1 MSIILAIEPD
11 RRRASQLT
19 AMARAHLR
27 AELLVAPTAAQAIEA
42 LDGRVPDVLLTAPL
56 LPSHEEGAM
65 AEHLQQLGPVAT
77 HVQTLTIP
85 LLAGGADRERPVLS
99 AFRRDR
105 GKGKGKGNRTE
116 PEGCDPAV
124 FAEQI
129 TEYLREARERREA
142 PSPPPL
148 RPASASAADDGQGLR
163 FATVKSGKSERL
175 ARLLAAAVEETPD
188 EFREFLLPPAP
199 PSPFAPAADAPNTDQ
214 FLADIARI
222 SDVAPDIKLSR
233 SSSSVTSD
241 DIPTYEFDITAD
253 ERRSL
258 LLDDVPVQSPPN
270 ATLVP
275 FTVCDNEASVGD
287 VAPAGNVSASI
298 VTPRMRRRAH
308 RAQSVQDEWGFFDPS
323 QCGFPAL
330 IAKLDEIAA
339 RESDG

>member
-11 RRRASQLT
+11 RRRAAQLT

-27 AELLVAPTAAQAIEA
+27 AELLVAPTAAQAIET

-56 LPSHEEGAM
+56 LPSHEEAAM
-65 AEHLQQLGPVAT
+65 AEHLRQLGPGAT

-85 LLAGGADRERPVLS
+85 LLAGGGDRERPVLS

-105 GKGKGKGNRTE
+105 GKGNRNRTE

-142 PSPPPL
+142 PAPPPL
-148 RPASASAADDGQGLR
+148 RPAPAAAADNAQGPRL
-163 FATVKSGKSERL
+163 ATVKNGKSERL

-199 PSPFAPAADAPNTDQ
+199 ASPFAPVTDESNTDQ
-214 FLADIARI
+214 FLADISKA

-233 SSSSVTSD
+233 SSNGFTSD
-241 DIPTYEFDITAD
+241 DIPTYEFDTTAD
-253 ERRSL
+253 QRRSL
-258 LLDDVPVQSPPN
+258 LRDDGPFESTPS
-270 ATLVP
+270 AKLVP
-275 FTVCDNEASVGD
+275 FTVRDDEGSVGD
-287 VAPAGNVSASI
+287 VTPVGNVAASI
-298 VTPRMRRRAH
+298 VAPRMRKRAR
-308 RAQSVQDEWGFFDPS
+308 RAQSAQDEWGFFDPS

-339 RESDG
+339 RESES

>member
-11 RRRASQLT
+11 RRRATQLT

-27 AELLVAPTAAQAIEA
+27 AELLVAPTAAQAIET

-56 LPSHEEGAM
+56 LPSHEEAAM
-65 AEHLQQLGPVAT
+65 AEYLRQLGPAAT

-85 LLAGGADRERPVLS
+85 LLAGGADRDRPVLS

-105 GKGKGKGNRTE
+105 GGRNRTE

-142 PSPPPL
+142 PAPAPPPL
-148 RPASASAADDGQGLR
+148 RPAPAPAVDNAQGTRL
-163 FATVKSGKSERL
+163 ATAKSGKSERL

-188 EFREFLLPPAP
+188 DFKEFLLPPAP
-199 PSPFAPAADAPNTDQ
+199 ASPFSPAADEPDAQ
-214 FLADIARI
+214 FLADIAQVAE
-222 SDVAPDIKLSR
+222 VAPDIKLSR
-233 SSSSVTSD
+233 SSNSLTSD
-241 DIPTYEFDITAD
+241 DIPTYEFDTTAAD
-253 ERRSL
+253 RRSL
-258 LLDDVPVQSPPN
+258 LRDDVPLESTPN
-270 ATLVP
+270 AKLVP
-275 FTVCDNEASVGD
+275 FTVRDDETSVSD
-287 VAPAGNVSASI
+287 VTPAGNVSASI
-298 VTPRMRRRAH
+298 VAPRMRRRAH
-308 RAQSVQDEWGFFDPS
+308 RAQPVHDEWGFFDPS

-339 RESDG
+339 RESDS

>member
-11 RRRASQLT
+11 RRRAAQLT

-27 AELLVAPTAAQAIEA
+27 AELLVAPTAAEAIEA
-42 LDGRVPDVLLTAPL
+42 LDGRIPDVLLTAPL
-56 LPSHEEGAM
+56 LPSHEEAAM
-65 AEHLQQLGPVAT
+65 AEHLRQLGSGAT

-85 LLAGGADRERPVLS
+85 LLAGGGDRDRPVLS

-105 GKGKGKGNRTE
+105 GNRNRNRTE

-142 PSPPPL
+142 PAPPPL
-148 RPASASAADDGQGLR
+148 RPAPAPTADNGQGSRL
-163 FATVKSGKSERL
+163 ATVKNGKSERL

-199 PSPFAPAADAPNTDQ
+199 ASTFTPVADESNTDL
-214 FLADIARI
+214 LADIAQAG
-222 SDVAPDIKLSR
+222 DAAPDIKLSR
-233 SSSSVTSD
+233 ASNSITSD
-241 DIPTYEFDITAD
+241 DVPTYEFDTTAD
-253 ERRSL
+253 QRRSL
-258 LLDDVPVQSPPN
+258 LRDDVPFASTPS
-270 ATLVP
+270 ATFVP
-275 FTVCDNEASVGD
+275 FTVRDDEASVIE
-287 VAPAGNVSASI
+287 VAPASNVAASF
-298 VTPRMRRRAH
+298 VAPRMRKRAH
-308 RAQSVQDEWGFFDPS
+308 RAQSAQDEWGFFDPS

-339 RESDG
+339 RETES